1 MSVPKGE
8 SPGCA
13 GVTPGSKASGKAC
26 PDLSGVVR
34 SDSGTEVSQTAVSVL
49 TDRNYI

>member
-13 GVTPGSKASGKAC
+13 GVTPGSKASGK
-26 PDLSGVVR
+26 VVR
-34 SDSGTEVSQTAVSVL
+34 SDSGTEVSQTAVSVQ